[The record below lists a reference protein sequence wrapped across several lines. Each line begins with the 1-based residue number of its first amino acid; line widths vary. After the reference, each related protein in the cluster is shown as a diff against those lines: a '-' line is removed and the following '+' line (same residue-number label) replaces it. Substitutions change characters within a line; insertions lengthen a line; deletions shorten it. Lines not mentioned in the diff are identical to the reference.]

1 MKARF
6 FSLLAMVLCLAS
18 CQKDVDGLDVN
29 VGGDTATISVVL
41 PENAITRAA
50 DTDSAASGLANEV
63 GEELTVT
70 LYIFDENGNPSQQPY
85 TADLTE
91 GQLQANFEVRLVPDR
106 HYTFVAWAGQKSA
119 ENLFTLGVPAQNDW
133 TITLSDWSA
142 MNEQRDAFTG
152 IYSTAKEKEG
162 KPFTSSSDITLNL
175 TRPFA
180 KLRVVT
186 TDMEWLKNTNIT
198 PAYAE
203 VTYESELPSSFNAY
217 SQTIGTEVFTKKVHQ
232 TFEIKDYTKDAE
244 DKMTLFTDYILVPES
259 RNVKFTLT
267 VFEANEDGTG
277 KGQEIETTS
286 FVTDIFVERNHLTTI
301 EGDILTD
308 GNNITVTVEE
318 DFANAQNPND
328 KPYYIEYKEAGSA
341 EALAEIINDLN
352 ASTTNEQTHI
362 SLTGDI
368 TIGDLLNAGT
378 LSTRANEQVVNLK
391 INAGKTVELDLKGFT
406 ISGTDNNTA
415 GNFYLIDNR
424 GTLTISDSSE
434 AKTGAIKL
442 TAKNERNWSGSS
454 VVVANN
460 PGGNLTINSGTI
472 EHLGGTSMAYG
483 VDNLTNGKGTYA
495 ETTINGGTIKSTY
508 RAVRQFLNG
517 VEADNILT
525 VNGGVIEGTNKSI
538 WMQDPSKNANTGNL
552 TVKGGELKGDV
563 YLTVTEGS
571 TTWPVEVSIAASTL
585 MNGSKVLSNNVPA
598 GYDVVEKNGNWVVEY
613 GVEENGNEVTVLN
626 AGGLKWLAAKVNAG
640 DTFEGK
646 TVKLGANIDLN
657 NENWT
662 PIGYWTTFN
671 GTFDGQNHTISNLK
685 HHGTEEDCYVGLFGY
700 TENATIKN
708 LTINNVDLKLVANA
722 SWAGG
727 HMGALVGNIE
737 GETVIENIK
746 VTGDVKIDGNK
757 EMAGAG
763 RIGGVVGGNV
773 AKVSFKNVVVDANAG
788 SFVQGNTSIGGIAGQ
803 IQQVTTFENCSANI
817 DVTAQQFYAGG
828 IVGLA
833 YQNTSFTNCVTSG
846 KVSVLAGREGNNN
859 DLYRVGAI
867 AGGWDDHENL
877 TLVLEGCSTTC
888 ELFGASADGRTATA
902 FDCAGYV
909 GRGYSAVVG
918 AKVSVNGTVYE
929 YAGEGVYK
937 IGDSYVVNTGDALVA
952 ALAQKYNVT
961 FGRDLKIDPANMS
974 NAYGKTGVL
983 VYNGQTIDGAG
994 YKLDVKGAGGTW
1006 DSGICT
1012 SGGLI
1017 KNIWVTGSFRGVF
1030 VKGATHVEKV
1040 VLDNVRIEGTT
1051 YTISIDQASGQG
1063 LEATN
1068 SIFRGWTS
1076 YAATIGNVKFDS
1088 CTFGAGNG
1096 YNFSRPYAP
1105 TEYVNCNFEAG
1116 HQIDPR
1122 ATVTF
1127 ENCTFNGEPLT
1138 AENLATLVTSN
1149 IANASVK

>member
-1 MKARF
+1 MKKIFA
-6 FSLLAMVLCLAS
+6 LLAVVLAVVS
-18 CQKDVDGLDVN
+18 CQKEINGLPVDSNNEAAVSF
-29 VGGDTATISVVL
+29 SVAL
-41 PENAITRAA
+41 PDDATRAA
-50 DTDSAASGLANEV
+50 GADSAKGGVTNVDMTQYDIRFILEV
-63 GEELTVT
+63 
-70 LYIFDENGNPSQQPY
+70 YDENGVLAKERMVNY
-85 TADLTE
+85 TDAKETSF
-91 GQLQANFEVRLVPDR
+91 QLRLVPGRAYNFVVWADFVR
-106 HYTFVAWAGQKSA
+106 EDSQADLHYVTSAGLRSVKVNTDTWDVIDES
-119 ENLFTLGVPAQNDW
+119 
-133 TITLSDWSA
+133 
-142 MNEQRDAFTG
+142 RDAYTDVFTVHNFS
-152 IYSTAKEKEG
+152 STS
-162 KPFTSSSDITLNL
+162 TIDMTL

-186 TDMEWLKNTNIT
+186 NDIKEMISVRPAEVTVNYINTKFYDTFDAFTEEAKNLVYAPANLTATLLDAQKNPVDVYSEGYDALETSQTLFADYFFGAEDDRVMFTFDVKDNGGRDLPQVTFNTNI
-198 PAYAE
+198 P
-203 VTYESELPSSFNAY
+203 VN
-217 SQTIGTEVFTKKVHQ
+217 
-232 TFEIKDYTKDAE
+232 
-244 DKMTLFTDYILVPES
+244 
-259 RNVKFTLT
+259 RNY
-267 VFEANEDGTG
+267 
-277 KGQEIETTS
+277 
-286 FVTDIFVERNHLTTI
+286 LTTVY
-301 EGDILTD
+301 GPILTD
-308 GNNITVTVEE
+308 ANNITVTINEAFE
-318 DFANAQNPND
+318 NQDKPND
-328 KPYYIEYKEAGSA
+328 PPYYVEHKEAGSA
-341 EALAEIINDLN
+341 EQLVEIFEDIED
-352 ASTTNEQTHI
+352 ATGETHI
-362 SLTGDI
+362 VLTGDI
-368 TIGDLLNAGT
+368 DLDDLLNAGI
-378 LSTRANEQVVNLK
+378 LSTRANDSKLPIVIKN
-391 INAGKTVELDLKGFT
+391 GKTVVLDLGGNT
-406 ISGTDNNTA
+406 LTATDTTEK
-415 GNFYLIDNR
+415 NFSIFDNR
-424 GTLTISDSSE
+424 GTFTV
-434 AKTGAIKL
+434 KNGAMKL
-442 TAKNERNWSGSS
+442 KANYNSGWNRYSA
-454 VVVANN
+454 VLANN
-460 PGGNLTINSGTI
+460 PGGVLTVDGVIL
-472 EHLGGTSMAYG
+472 EHLGGTDMAYG
-483 VDNLTNGKGTYA
+483 IDNLTNGKGTSA
-495 ETTINGGTIKSTY
+495 ITTIQNSTVKSPY

-517 VEADNILT
+517 VEAANELYVKAGAIL
-525 VNGGVIEGTNKSI
+525 EGENKSI
-538 WMQDPSKNANTGNL
+538 FFHDPSKNANTGKLVVEEGAILN
-552 TVKGGELKGDV
+552 GDV
-563 YLTVTEGS
+563 YLFVTDGS
-571 TTWPVEVSIAASTL
+571 TEWPVEVSIAESAV
-585 MNGSKVLSNNVPA
+585 NKEVLTANVPA
-598 GYDVVEKNGNWVVEY
+598 GYDVYVKDGKWVVEY
-613 GVEENGNEVTVLN
+613 GVEVNGDNVTIIN
-626 AGGLKWLAAKVNAG
+626 AGGLKWLAAQVNAG

-662 PIGYWTTFN
+662 PIGYWETFN
-671 GTFDGQNHTISNLK
+671 GTFDGQNYTVKNLK

-708 LTINNVDLKLVANA
+708 LNIENVDLKLVANA
-722 SWAGG
+722 DWAGG

-737 GETVIENIK
+737 GTTVIENITVK
-746 VTGDVKIDGNK
+746 GDVKIDGDMEK
-757 EMAGAG
+757 KGAG

-833 YQNTSFTNCVTSG
+833 YQNTSFTHCVTSG
-846 KVSVLAGREGNNN
+846 NVSVLAGREGNNN

-1030 VKGATHVEKV
+1030 IKGAEHTEKI

-1051 YTISIDQASGQG
+1051 YTISIDQASNQG
-1063 LEATN
+1063 LEAKN

-1076 YAATIGNVKFDS
+1076 YAATIGEVKFDT

-1096 YNFSRPYAP
+1096 NNFSRPYAP
-1105 TEYVNCNFEAG
+1105 TQYVNCTFEAG
-1116 HQIDPR
+1116 HQMDPR
-1122 ATVTF
+1122 AAVTF
-1127 ENCTFNGEPLT
+1127 ENCTIGGVALT
-1138 AENLATLVTSN
+1138 VENLATLVTYN

>member
-70 LYIFDENGNPSQQPY
+70 LYIFDENGKPSQQPY

-119 ENLFTLGVPAQNDW
+119 ETLFTLGVPAQNNW
-133 TITLSDWSA
+133 TITLNDWAA

-186 TDMEWLKNTNIT
+186 TDMEWLNNTNIT

-217 SQTIGTEVFTKKVHQ
+217 SEAIGTDVFTKKVHQ

-267 VFEANEDGTG
+267 VFEANENGTG
-277 KGQEIETTS
+277 KGKEIESTS

-341 EALAEIINDLN
+341 QALAEIINDLN
-352 ASTTNEQTHI
+352 ESTTNEQTHI

-368 TIGDLLNAGT
+368 DIDALLNAGT
-378 LSTRANEQVVNLK
+378 LSTRASEKTYGLQIANGKVVE
-391 INAGKTVELDLKGFT
+391 IDLNGCT
-406 ISGTDNNTA
+406 ISGTDEITKSYA
-415 GNFYLIDNR
+415 LFEVCPGAKF
-424 GTLTISDSSE
+424 TISDSKGNGKIQLSSTQNRGWN
-434 AKTGAIKL
+434 AF
-442 TAKNERNWSGSS
+442 SS
-454 VVVANN
+454 VISVQRSEFVLN
-460 PGGNLTINSGTI
+460 GGTI
-472 EHLGGTSMAYG
+472 EHLGGTDMAYG
-483 VDNLTNGKGTYA
+483 IDVLTNTGTENA
-495 ETTINGGTIKSTY
+495 KATINGGTIKTPY
-508 RAVRQFLNG
+508 RAIRQFLNSTKALN
-517 VEADNILT
+517 ELI
-525 VNGGVIEGTNKSI
+525 VNGGEILSTNGNRAI
-538 WMQDPSKNANTGNL
+538 WMQSANKSVNPGKLVVADNA
-552 TVKGGELKGDV
+552 KIGDV
-563 YLTVTEGS
+563 MISGADA
-571 TTWPVEVSIAASTL
+571 PQIAIEASVAKAAL
-585 MNGSKVLSNNVPA
+585 QNDSQVILSGVPA
-598 GYDVVEKNGNWVVEY
+598 GYDVVEKNGNLVLEY
-613 GVEENGNEVTVLN
+613 GIVENGNEVTILN
-626 AGGLKWLAAKVNAG
+626 AGGLKLLAAKVNAG

-646 TVKLGANIDLN
+646 TVKLGADIDLN

-803 IQQVTTFENCSANI
+803 IQQVTTFVNCSANI

-1105 TEYVNCNFEAG
+1105 TEYVNCTFEAG
-1116 HQIDPR
+1116 HQMDPR
-1122 ATVTF
+1122 AAVTF
-1127 ENCTFNGEPLT
+1127 ENCTIGGVALT